1 MIRRIALPV
10 ALLFLAFSVASAAD
24 LDGTWKGAIKVADES
39 VNLVYV
45 LKADGNK
52 LTGTAEGPAGKIDL
66 EDGKIEGNKIWFTVS
81 FGDNHIKHEGEL
93 KDGKIKITTH
103 MQGGDYE
110 YVIAKPSS
118 VSGVWKGEAEFPGG
132 QKMELTYD
140 LKQDGDKLSGTIE
153 SPRGKIEMSDAKL
166 TSDGFTFVTK
176 RNDMEVKHEATLSDS
191 KLKIKVRS
199 PNGDREYSL
208 SRVEKTSKI
217 AGPWIAMFK
226 DDTGNDLPLNFDLK
240 VDGGKL
246 TGTVKSGQ
254 GDGELKNGKVDGDDI
269 SFDVDFGGN
278 TITHKGKLVGDEIKL
293 KVDGFGTSWD
303 LNLKH
308 APAK

>member
-1 MIRRIALPV
+1 MIRRIALPFM
-10 ALLFLAFSVASAAD
+10 LLFTAFSVARAAD
-24 LDGTWKGAIKVADES
+24 LDGTWKGAIKVADNS
-39 VNLVYV
+39 VDLVYV

-110 YVIAKPSS
+110 YVIAKPSN

-132 QKMELTYD
+132 QKVELTYD

-153 SPRGKIEMSDAKL
+153 SPRGKIELSDAKM
-166 TSDGFTFVTK
+166 TADGFSFTTK
-176 RNDMEVKHEATLSDS
+176 RQSGDTKHEVTLSDG
-191 KLKIKVRS
+191 KLKVKAHS
-199 PNGDREYSL
+199 QNGDREYSL
-208 SRVEKTSKI
+208 SRVEKIS
-217 AGPWIAMFK
+217 GPWIANFK
-226 DDTGNDLPLNFDLK
+226 DDTGADLPLNFDLK

-254 GDGELKNGKVDGDDI
+254 GDGEIKNGKVDGDDI
-269 SFDVDFGGN
+269 SFDVDFNGN
-278 TITHKGKLVGDEIKL
+278 TIKHKGKLVGDEIKL

-308 APAK
+308 APTK